1 MPHPTR
7 PRPARPPLP
16 RGTRPPHRDPRFT
29 QGPETGR
36 PPPGGPRGRRGAWA
50 LLAASVVMLTAGAM
64 LPQGLLLASG
74 LVAAGLA
81 AQMLTPPEKPEP
93 PHPRVPEPAR
103 PGTPADHA
111 HDDA

>member
-7 PRPARPPLP
+7 PPHSLGARP
-16 RGTRPPHRDPRFT
+16 RRSDPRST
-29 QGPETGR
+29 RVPGTGR
-36 PPPGGPRGRRGAWA
+36 PPPDGPRGRRGAWA

-74 LVAAGLA
+74 LVAAGVA
-81 AQMLTPPEKPEP
+81 VQTLTPPEKPEP
-93 PHPRVPEPAR
+93 PRPRVPEPAR
-103 PGTPADHA
+103 PDDPTGRP

>member
-7 PRPARPPLP
+7 SPHPLDARP
-16 RGTRPPHRDPRFT
+16 RHRDPRFT
-29 QGPETGR
+29 RGPETGR

-74 LVAAGLA
+74 LVAAGVA
-81 AQMLTPPEKPEP
+81 VQMLTPPEKPEP
-93 PHPRVPEPAR
+93 AHPRAPEPAR
-103 PGTPADHA
+103 SDETAGRP

>member
-7 PRPARPPLP
+7 PRPTRSPHPLDARP
-16 RGTRPPHRDPRFT
+16 RHRDPRFT
-29 QGPETGR
+29 RGPETGR

-74 LVAAGLA
+74 LVAAGMA
-81 AQMLTPPEKPEP
+81 VQMLTPPEKPEP
-93 PHPRVPEPAR
+93 PRPRLREPAR
-103 PGTPADHA
+103 PDAPTDRTP
-111 HDDA
+111 DDA